1 MESRFIDLIE
11 RWNNNVKRTTT
22 NITWLFIGSFF
33 LSSLLSVLFLY
44 PHPQNFYSPA
54 EKQKRREFTSREN
67 LSLMNT
73 WNQNLRI
80 RKKTLSSLLSFIY
93 LNFIFFQ
100 IFSRC
105 FLFCWLRTH
114 HRYQN
119 RSIRF
124 FFSTFFQV
132 FFSFIFQSIDRSVQW
147 WWSLWLAKQ
156 PPNRKK
162 NQKIFISSFF
172 FSFEEFYNKI
182 KIEKNFSSIDLVWKI
197 PGWFG

>member
-124 FFSTFFQV
+124 FFSTCFQV
-132 FFSFIFQSIDRSVQW
+132 FFFFHISIDRSICSMMMIVMACKATPEQ
-147 WWSLWLAKQ
+147 
-156 PPNRKK
+156 KK

-172 FSFEEFYNKI
+172 SLL
-182 KIEKNFSSIDLVWKI
+182 KNFIIIKKNRK
-197 PGWFG
+197 